1 MKQKKLSLENLK
13 VQSFVT
19 SLNDN
24 ERSGLKGGDGG
35 ASDDTCY
42 LTQCYPQ
49 YCPDTMQGGVCSI
62 RICFVSDFT
71 CDPPCPNPTIES
83 ACC

>member
-19 SLNDN
+19 SLKDN
-24 ERSGLKGGDGG
+24 ERRDLKGGVPGPGG
-35 ASDDTCY
+35 TQY
-42 LTQCYPQ
+42 LTECYPQ

-62 RICFVSDFT
+62 RICLISAHT
-71 CDPPCPNPTIES
+71 CDPPCPNPTMQS